1 METKITFHPE
11 DILFLVSSVR
21 TVSTMEIVHNIKT
34 TLNSFE
40 FSQNCAG
47 Y

>member
-11 DILFLVSSVR
+11 DIVLVSSVR
-21 TVSTMEIVHNIKT
+21 TVSTMGIAHNIKT
-34 TLNSFE
+34 TLNPFE